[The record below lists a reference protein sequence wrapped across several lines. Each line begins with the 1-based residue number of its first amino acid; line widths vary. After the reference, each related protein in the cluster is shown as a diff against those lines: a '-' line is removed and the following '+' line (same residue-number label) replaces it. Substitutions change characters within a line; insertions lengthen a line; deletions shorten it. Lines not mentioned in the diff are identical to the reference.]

1 MKCFAFY
8 CRFCLIHTR
17 DPKLKKAHDEIMR
30 RNMKRKIAHCKAVAE
45 AKRSSESFS
54 SGNQG
59 YPLES
64 KRARD
69 DDCNQG
75 FG

>member
-1 MKCFAFY
+1 
-8 CRFCLIHTR
+8 
-17 DPKLKKAHDEIMR
+17 
-30 RNMKRKIAHCKAVAE
+30 MKRKIAHCKAVAE

-54 SGNQG
+54 FGSQG
-59 YPLES
+59 YPLEP

-75 FG
+75 SS